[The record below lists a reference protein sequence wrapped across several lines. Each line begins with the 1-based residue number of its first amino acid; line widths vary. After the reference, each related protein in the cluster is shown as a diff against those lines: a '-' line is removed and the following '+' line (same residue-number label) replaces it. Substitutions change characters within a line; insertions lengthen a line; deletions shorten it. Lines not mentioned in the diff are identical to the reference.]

1 MMNEFV
7 MQLENISDEKFNEM
21 LSACWRLMSVDH
33 FYGEQLIYS
42 FVKS

>member
-7 MQLENISDEKFNEM
+7 MQLENITDEKYNEI
-21 LSACWRLMSVDH
+21 LSAGWKLMSVDH